1 MTLDPDR
8 ELQRIHSIIISQI
21 KRLETLISTSLRCD
35 ISYVNFVVL
44 IIIMMIFYK
53 GGCYYYNHDSN
64 AATQFKVEDVN
75 SYLHTLNELKNISL
89 NLEQEHR
96 IYQRQL
102 ARETKYGSK

>member
-21 KRLETLISTSLRCD
+21 KRLETLISTSSRCD
-35 ISYVNFVVL
+35 IININFVVL
-44 IIIMMIFYK
+44 IIMMIFFK